1 MAVAF
6 ALLLSL
12 FCFLQL
18 AEHSHAAALTTAIG
32 ANERV
37 CFYADV
43 DKAGEKIGV
52 RPPVSLRY
60 AIMLTLLPSVLLC
73 GTRAYELM

>member
-1 MAVAF
+1 MAFAF

-18 AEHSHAAALTTAIG
+18 ARRSHATALTTAIG
-32 ANERV
+32 ANERI

-43 DKAGEKIGV
+43 DKAGEKLGV
-52 RPPVSLRY
+52 RIPPSLHAR
-60 AIMLTLLPSVLLC
+60 S
-73 GTRAYELM
+73 

>member
-1 MAVAF
+1 MAFAF

-18 AEHSHAAALTTAIG
+18 AHRSNATALTTAIG
-32 ANERV
+32 ANERI

-43 DKAGEKIGV
+43 DKAGEKLGV
-52 RPPVSLRY
+52 R
-60 AIMLTLLPSVLLC
+60 IPS
-73 GTRAYELM
+73 RSHARS